1 MEEKESNGR
10 EKNWAKGQLDSIPF
24 IDFLLNKLKKEKKKK
39 CAQEES
45 STEKQQKEEKNDSE
59 QQKN

>member
-10 EKNWAKGQLDSIPF
+10 EKNRAKGQLDSIPF
-24 IDFLLNKLKKEKKKK
+24 IDLLLNKLKK
-39 CAQEES
+39 CVQEES

>member
-1 MEEKESNGR
+1 MEEKLSNGR
-10 EKNWAKGQLDSIPF
+10 EKNRAKGQLDSIPF
-24 IDFLLNKLKKEKKKK
+24 IDFLLNKLKK